1 MFVFDDAL
9 LDGPFA
15 VPNRVRFLLDALA
28 DLRES
33 LRGLGG
39 ELVARRGDPVAE
51 ITCLARRTGAAEDHR
66 RPAWGPHPVGRRPL
80 PGVHP
85 VLASLG
91 GEPPASDR
99 GGARGGPPAVRDPG
113 RPLAGVRRPDAGH
126 AVPRSCPRRR
136 TGGTAAHGA
145 MAGRGRRRLRRGP
158 RRPRRG
164 PDVAA
169 QPVHQVRVRLADALG
184 REGFMHNRAR
194 LITASFLTRTLGID
208 RRSGQVMNPPD
219 RTTRR
224 PSPNSAEH
232 RRVARRTI
240 LDTTSPKRFS

>member
-113 RPLAGVRRPDAGH
+113 RPLAGVHRPDAGH

-145 MAGRGRRRLRRGP
+145 MARRGRRRLRRGP
-158 RRPRRG
+158 P
-164 PDVAA
+164 
-169 QPVHQVRVRLADALG
+169 
-184 REGFMHNRAR
+184 
-194 LITASFLTRTLGID
+194 
-208 RRSGQVMNPPD
+208 
-219 RTTRR
+219 
-224 PSPNSAEH
+224 
-232 RRVARRTI
+232 
-240 LDTTSPKRFS
+240 TTSPRTGRRGSARTSSSGASRRRAGAGGLHAEPRPPDHRVVPHQDPGDRPAGGSGHEPAGSDYPPPVAELG